1 MSSKKCIRGPE
12 GGDRRGGPKAKIISI
27 FKCCG
32 AKTTWKS
39 DFVLA
44 RRGAL
49 ALASEQMAVRAILAT
64 ALAVWCIFSAGCAKK
79 KHASARVPT
88 RTRSAPDAPIA
99 SVETGL
105 ASWYG
110 NPYHGRA
117 AANGEIYDM
126 DQLTAAHRTLPFGT
140 VVRVTRTGTGQSV
153 EVRITDRGPF
163 VDGRIIDLSRAAAR
177 AIDLIGPGVAEVRVE
192 PVTVAVSSARTPVP
206 VSGLF
211 AVQVG
216 AFREKERAERQ
227 RSTLDSEYGEARL
240 ILRDG
245 SPPLWRVLVGRERSA
260 DSAAALADR
269 LRSEVGPAFVVRLD
283 E

>member
-1 MSSKKCIRGPE
+1 MTRRAVLVFASAACI
-12 GGDRRGGPKAKIISI
+12 
-27 FKCCG
+27 
-32 AKTTWKS
+32 
-39 DFVLA
+39 V
-44 RRGAL
+44 
-49 ALASEQMAVRAILAT
+49 
-64 ALAVWCIFSAGCAKK
+64 FSAGCAKK
-79 KHASARVPT
+79 KQVSTRAPART
-88 RTRSAPDAPIA
+88 HSAPNAPIA
-99 SVETGL
+99 AVETGL

-110 NPYHGRA
+110 SPYHGRA

-126 DQLTAAHRTLPFGT
+126 DKLTAAHRTLPFGT
-140 VVRVTRTGTGQSV
+140 MVRVTRTDSGQSV

-192 PVTVAVSSARTPVP
+192 PVSVAAR

-216 AFREKERAERQ
+216 AFREKDRAEKQ
-227 RSTLDSEYGEARL
+227 RSTLDSEYGPARL
-240 ILRDG
+240 VLRDG
-245 SPPLWRVLVGRERSA
+245 SPPLWRVLVGRESST

-269 LRSEVGPAFVVRLD
+269 LRSELGSAFVVRLD

>member
-1 MSSKKCIRGPE
+1 MT
-12 GGDRRGGPKAKIISI
+12 RRA
-27 FKCCG
+27 
-32 AKTTWKS
+32 
-39 DFVLA
+39 VLVFA
-44 RRGAL
+44 
-49 ALASEQMAVRAILAT
+49 AVAC
-64 ALAVWCIFSAGCAKK
+64 VVFSAGCAKK
-79 KHASARVPT
+79 KHVST
-88 RTRSAPDAPIA
+88 RAPVRTHSAPNAPIA
-99 SVETGL
+99 AVETGL

-126 DQLTAAHRTLPFGT
+126 DKLTAAHRTLPFGT
-140 VVRVTRTGTGQSV
+140 LVRVTRTDGGQSV

-192 PVTVAVSSARTPVP
+192 PVSVAARA
-206 VSGLF
+206 SGLF

-216 AFREKERAERQ
+216 AFRERDRAEKQ
-227 RSTLDSEYGEARL
+227 RSTLDSEYGPARL
-240 ILRDG
+240 VLRDG
-245 SPPLWRVLVGRERSA
+245 SPPLWRVLVGRENSA

-269 LRSEVGPAFVVRLD
+269 LRGEVGSAFVVRLD

>member
-1 MSSKKCIRGPE
+1 MT
-12 GGDRRGGPKAKIISI
+12 RRA
-27 FKCCG
+27 
-32 AKTTWKS
+32 
-39 DFVLA
+39 VLVF
-44 RRGAL
+44 
-49 ALASEQMAVRAILAT
+49 ASAACV
-64 ALAVWCIFSAGCAKK
+64 VFSAGCAKK
-79 KHASARVPT
+79 KHVSARAPA
-88 RTRSAPDAPIA
+88 RTRSASNAPIA
-99 SVETGL
+99 ANETGL

-126 DQLTAAHRTLPFGT
+126 DKLTAAHRTLPFGT
-140 VVRVTRTGTGQSV
+140 MVRVTRTDSGQSV

-192 PVTVAVSSARTPVP
+192 PVSVAASAASAPA
-206 VSGLF
+206 SGLF

-216 AFREKERAERQ
+216 AFREKDRAEKQ
-227 RSTLDSEYGEARL
+227 RSTLDSEYGLARL
-240 ILRDG
+240 VFRDG
-245 SPPLWRVLVGRERSA
+245 SPPLWRVLVGRESSP

-269 LRSEVGPAFVVRLD
+269 LRSEVGSAFVVRLD

>member
-1 MSSKKCIRGPE
+1 MT
-12 GGDRRGGPKAKIISI
+12 RRAVLGFASAA
-27 FKCCG
+27 CC
-32 AKTTWKS
+32 
-39 DFVLA
+39 V
-44 RRGAL
+44 
-49 ALASEQMAVRAILAT
+49 
-64 ALAVWCIFSAGCAKK
+64 FSAGCAKK
-79 KHASARVPT
+79 KRVIARAPA
-88 RTRSAPDAPIA
+88 RIRSAPNEPIA
-99 SVETGL
+99 AFETGL

-126 DQLTAAHRTLPFGT
+126 DRLTAAHRTLPFGT
-140 VVRVTRTGTGQSV
+140 MVRVTRTGTGQSV

-192 PVTVAVSSARTPVP
+192 PVSIPPSVVSTPA
-206 VSGLF
+206 SGLF

-216 AFREKERAERQ
+216 AFREKDRAEKQ
-227 RSTLDSEYGEARL
+227 RSTLDSEYGLARL
-240 ILRDG
+240 VLRDG
-245 SPPLWRVLVGRERSA
+245 SPPLWRVLVGRESSA

>member
-1 MSSKKCIRGPE
+1 MS
-12 GGDRRGGPKAKIISI
+12 RRA
-27 FKCCG
+27 
-32 AKTTWKS
+32 
-39 DFVLA
+39 VLVFA
-44 RRGAL
+44 A
-49 ALASEQMAVRAILAT
+49 AACV
-64 ALAVWCIFSAGCAKK
+64 VFSAGCAKK
-79 KHASARVPT
+79 KHVSTRAPARTHSA
-88 RTRSAPDAPIA
+88 ANAPIA
-99 SVETGL
+99 AVETGL

-126 DQLTAAHRTLPFGT
+126 DKLTAAHRTLPFGT
-140 VVRVTRTGTGQSV
+140 MVRVTRTDSGQSV

-192 PVTVAVSSARTPVP
+192 PVSVPASAASARA
-206 VSGLF
+206 SGLF

-216 AFREKERAERQ
+216 AFREKDRAEKQ
-227 RSTLDSEYGEARL
+227 RSTLDSEYGPARL
-240 ILRDG
+240 VLRDG
-245 SPPLWRVLVGRERSA
+245 SPPLWRVLVGRESSA

-269 LRSEVGPAFVVRLD
+269 LRSEVGSAFVVRLD